1 MEAKQVFEIILAGY
15 RSATNKIIPFFSI
28 NIVKGTESP
37 CVWGP
42 HHVVWKHSTWLGI
55 TEVKPPKH

>member
-28 NIVKGTESP
+28 NIVKGTESLVFGDHIMW
-37 CVWGP
+37 CGNIAHGW
-42 HHVVWKHSTWLGI
+42 
-55 TEVKPPKH
+55 E